1 MRGIGGSSAAQELA
15 AIRKDL
21 SHVKPITESERE
33 QRRQRP
39 VV

>member
-21 SHVKPITESERE
+21 SHVNRSPRVNANNVVK
-33 QRRQRP
+33 RP